1 MRETLGA
8 MVLLV
13 GAVATSVASA
23 QSLPSAD
30 PDEIGLSA
38 ERLQRIAD
46 TLNREIEDGK
56 LPGAVVVVA
65 RNGRV
70 GYFQA
75 FGFLDREAGIPMLK
89 DAIFRLYSMTK
100 PLTTVA
106 AMILVEQGRLQLTD
120 HVSKFLPGFSK
131 LKVSVSKTD
140 SSGKSSYELVP
151 ADREMTVYDLLR
163 HTAGLA
169 YGGITK
175 NAVVRDA
182 YIEAGLYV
190 KGNSLAEREM
200 TAAEQVERLSKA
212 PLIHQPGSVWEYSL
226 ATDVLGR
233 VIEAVTGMRLG
244 DFLERQLFH
253 PMKMADTGFFVPPE
267 RQRRVAEPLPINVAS
282 GKPNNFIDVSR
293 PPANDS
299 GGGGGVSTADD
310 YLRFSQM
317 LLNGGRLD
325 GVQILSPTS
334 VALMTSDHL
343 GADIR
348 LAFSPGAALFGS
360 PGYTFGLG
368 FGVREA
374 PGMSVLPGSAGEFMW
389 AGWAGT
395 FFWIEPEQQLVGI
408 FMSQGQGLRRHYRR
422 LIKQLVDQAIVD

>member
-8 MVLLV
+8 LVLLV
-13 GAVATSVASA
+13 GAVATSLASA

-46 TLNREIEDGK
+46 TLNRDIEDGK

-65 RNGRV
+65 RYGRV

-120 HVSKFLPGFSK
+120 RVSKFLPGFSK

-175 NAVVRDA
+175 NAAVRDA
-182 YIEAGLYV
+182 YIEAGLYA

-200 TAAEQVERLSKA
+200 TAA
-212 PLIHQPGSVWEYSL
+212 
-226 ATDVLGR
+226 
-233 VIEAVTGMRLG
+233 
-244 DFLERQLFH
+244 
-253 PMKMADTGFFVPPE
+253 
-267 RQRRVAEPLPINVAS
+267 
-282 GKPNNFIDVSR
+282 
-293 PPANDS
+293 
-299 GGGGGVSTADD
+299 
-310 YLRFSQM
+310 
-317 LLNGGRLD
+317 
-325 GVQILSPTS
+325 
-334 VALMTSDHL
+334 
-343 GADIR
+343 
-348 LAFSPGAALFGS
+348 
-360 PGYTFGLG
+360 
-368 FGVREA
+368 
-374 PGMSVLPGSAGEFMW
+374 
-389 AGWAGT
+389 
-395 FFWIEPEQQLVGI
+395 
-408 FMSQGQGLRRHYRR
+408 
-422 LIKQLVDQAIVD
+422 